1 LLVFNKIDELK
12 EPFILEDETIKGKEV
27 YIKKLKKS
35 WMAKE
40 NNPVVFISAF
50 KKINFNELRDQI
62 ELMLSNIKPPA
73 KPDLYFGFENKS
85 V

>member
-1 LLVFNKIDELK
+1 
-12 EPFILEDETIKGKEV
+12 
-27 YIKKLKKS
+27 
-35 WMAKE
+35 MAKE